1 MGRWTGLPLAQTVHG
16 CCWASATRQK
26 INQKHPATRGKR
38 LLFRCA
44 ILLVMVVVSCVLSIQ
59 KLYWSACFALLSAEY
74 GRDSKSKWTQPRVG
88 CLFVLSAIFVGFV
101 GSVVSWVGDV
111 ERIQSKKQ
119 AGAQNNQD
127 KAAIHSKKGILLF
140 VIRST

>member
-1 MGRWTGLPLAQTVHG
+1 MNKYHCLTHNFIGRLSSGSPNSVDG
-16 CCWASATRQK
+16 IRVRQL
-26 INQKHPATRGKR
+26 IGI
-38 LLFRCA
+38 F
-44 ILLVMVVVSCVLSIQ
+44 VMMVVISCVLSIQ

-127 KAAIHSKKGILLF
+127 KAAIHNKKGIILLF
-140 VIRST
+140 EIRST